1 MRAST
6 RALPRPA
13 PLEWFYLAA
22 GLFLVV
28 HYRWLMDDAFV
39 YFRYV
44 DNLLF
49 ARLGLVYNAG
59 EYVEGFSS
67 PLHCLLL
74 VALRALHL
82 GWSLIIPL
90 VGCACFAAFWYGL
103 VVLNRELSPP
113 GAAILNLPLALLA
126 FNYGANSFF
135 TSGLETPLAHV
146 MAPVVAL
153 YLLRPGSRL
162 SIAALALAP
171 LARPELALAVGLA
184 AAFVWWRRRAF
195 PWGLVAA
202 AGLVNGGWLAF
213 RIVYYA
219 DLFPNTFYLKDAVRF
234 DQGWRYLLE
243 LASSYHLAGVLLGV
257 LLLFALA
264 RHRGAWSD
272 GEGGTKL
279 RGSERLAMLGIATAI
294 AIYVARV
301 GGTHVHYWYL
311 AFPLCLAVCSAAG
324 IAEAAFATLGRAR
337 SPAVGAVAMLGVS
350 LFAFALYP
358 PQLSAHPFRGDAEH
372 EPVHF
377 VDDALWHR
385 RHASL
390 QPVLFEERVPIDG
403 LRRAGV
409 KIARRGHARTL
420 SGTWCRR
427 QYVDYRARFVHGFGL
442 TDALLA
448 RTRAAWMKPGHKS
461 ALIPL
466 SKDIVRIQRKAGR
479 IGPGMYRRAVA
490 AGTAPKWVEENLAAI
505 EVIERKIYNRHDP
518 LENLRLALA
527 FPGPIVVPAGSGRLR
542 SGGAGPTD
550 GG

>member
-1 MRAST
+1 
-6 RALPRPA
+6 
-13 PLEWFYLAA
+13 
-22 GLFLVV
+22 
-28 HYRWLMDDAFV
+28 MDDAFV

-67 PLHCLLL
+67 PLHCLVLI
-74 VALRALHL
+74 ALRALHL
-82 GWSLIIPL
+82 GWPLIISL
-90 VGCACFAAFWYGL
+90 VGCVCFAAFWYL
-103 VVLNRELSPP
+103 FVVLNRELSPKR
-113 GAAILNLPLALLA
+113 AVVLNLPLALLA

-146 MAPVVAL
+146 LAPVLAL
-153 YLLRPGSRL
+153 YLLRPGSRPL
-162 SIAALALAP
+162 IAVLALAP
-171 LARPELALAVGLA
+171 LARPEFALAVGLA
-184 AAFVWWRRRAF
+184 AAFAWWRRRAF
-195 PWGLVAA
+195 PWLLVAA
-202 AGLVNGGWLAF
+202 AGAANGGWLAF
-213 RIVYYA
+213 RIIYYA
-219 DLFPNTFYLKDAVRF
+219 DLLPNTFYLKDAVRF
-234 DQGWRYLLE
+234 DQGWRYLFE
-243 LASSYHLAGVLLGV
+243 LASSYHLVGVLLGV
-257 LLLFALA
+257 LLLGALA

-272 GEGGTKL
+272 GEGATAF
-279 RGSERLAMLGIATAI
+279 RGGERLAMLGIAAAI

-311 AFPLCLAVCSAAG
+311 AFPLCLALCSAAG
-324 IAEAAFATLGRAR
+324 IAEAAFATAGPVRV
-337 SPAVGAVAMLGVS
+337 PAVGAVAMLGVS
-350 LFAFALYP
+350 LFAFGLYP

-390 QPVLFEERVPIDG
+390 QPVLFEERVSIEG
-403 LRRAGV
+403 LRRAGA
-409 KIARRGHARTL
+409 KIAVRGHSRTL
-420 SGTWCRR
+420 PGTWCRK

-448 RTRAAWMKPGHKS
+448 RTEAAWMKPGHKR

-466 SKDIVRIQRKAGR
+466 SKDIVRIQRNAGR
-479 IGPGMYRRAVA
+479 IEPGMYRRAVE
-490 AGTAPKWVEENLAAI
+490 AGTAPQWVAENLAAI

-527 FPGPIVVPAGSGRLR
+527 FPDPIVVPAD
-542 SGGAGPTD
+542 AGELSH
-550 GG
+550 